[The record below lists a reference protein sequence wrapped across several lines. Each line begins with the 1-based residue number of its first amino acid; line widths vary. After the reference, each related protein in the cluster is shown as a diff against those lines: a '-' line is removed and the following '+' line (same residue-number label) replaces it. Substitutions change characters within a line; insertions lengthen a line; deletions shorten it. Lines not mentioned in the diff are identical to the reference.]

1 MTLELNLPHDVDAL
15 RALVVTSH
23 QTIARLE
30 HNIRILTQLAFGK
43 KNERRVPV
51 EGETLQA
58 SLFFQE
64 LAAAAAFRTTCR
76 WCAP

>member
-1 MTLELNLPHDVDAL
+1 MTHELDLPHDVDAL
-15 RALVVTSH
+15 RALVVASQ

-51 EGETLQA
+51 ETDALQA